1 MKESNKGINRRDFLK
16 STAIGVGCLSL
27 GGVREALAQV
37 KITGKP
43 LLTDKSLNEIFL
55 SAIRNRNKAVY
66 TNLLNE
72 AKTNLYKFLSKYFT
86 LTPIQATLIKNI
98 SKQNIEEINKGIEM
112 AVRNREPIS
121 AEFIG
126 APTKGTVKLTAN
138 VSHKESS
145 DGGSSTTGSVGVEIT
160 Y

>member
-1 MKESNKGINRRDFLK
+1 M
-16 STAIGVGCLSL
+16 GCLSL

-37 KITGKP
+37 RITGKP

-55 SAIRNRNKAVY
+55 NAIRNRNKAVY